1 MKKRVKGWLLMVL
14 CALGLACLG
23 AVASPAAEPNSGAG
37 STWDLAHD
45 NCHAV
50 TAIPPAGTLTLPPF
64 QCQGQPEGYQRGSLW
79 LRVDLTA
86 LPVDRHN
93 LTLMLH
99 NSRFDRLLVGFAYA
113 DGVTR
118 WETIGTGDFGEHWR
132 AGGQIV
138 FSAPHRD
145 AALQGLVLR
154 FDRLASYNLLRMR
167 LMGGDESSLQAT
179 VLAMVVGGAL
189 MLLLLGAVYNLSLAV
204 ALRLQFPAWQ
214 GAWATCMVIWGG
226 FWSQLDLLVVPGMA
240 GAPSAQICTVLACL
254 AITLATF
261 SAVTALASGHV
272 PVTLRRIT
280 MALGIGTGVL
290 GLPLGLM
297 REGPI
302 DLWANILGV
311 LTLAD
316 LLAVAACLALAWRQG
331 SQEARAFAGAWA
343 VPMAVLASTQMFDT
357 DRLLWG
363 GGAQLMVLLAAAWQS
378 LWLSVAATHRFG
390 RMRLE
395 RDRARQAEAQAHE
408 LARRDPLTGLPNRR
422 GFLERAE
429 AMVEQ
434 ARRDGTPLALL
445 LIDVDKFKAINDIHG
460 HEAGDDVLC
469 TLGSR
474 LARWE
479 GDLCAVA
486 RFGGEE
492 FAVAIAGLSGPPL
505 LRFAEQMREGIGE
518 CYHGPAIGHVT
529 VSIGVADMQSGCDMQ
544 NLYRRAD
551 DALYKAKRRGRDC
564 VVLAP
569 SRPATTPQLHL
580 VHSA

>member
-1 MKKRVKGWLLMVL
+1 MTGWLLLLL
-14 CALGLACLG
+14 CALASACLG
-23 AVASPAAEPNSGAG
+23 AVASQAATPNPVATGPWNLS
-37 STWDLAHD
+37 HD
-45 NCHAV
+45 TCHAV
-50 TAIPPAGTLTLPPF
+50 TAIPVSENAPLPPF
-64 QCQGQPEGYQRGSLW
+64 QCRGQPAGYQRNSLW
-79 LRVDLTA
+79 LRVDLTP

-99 NSRFDRLLVGFAYA
+99 NSRFDRLRVGFTYA

-118 WETIGTGDFGEHWR
+118 WQSIGTGDFGEHWR

-145 AALQGLVLR
+145 AELQGLVLR

-167 LMGGDESSLQAT
+167 LMAGDESSLQAT

-214 GAWATCMVIWGG
+214 GAWAGCMVIWGA
-226 FWSQLDLLVVPGMA
+226 FWSQLDLLVIPAMA

-261 SAVTALASGHV
+261 SAVTALARAHV
-272 PVTLRRIT
+272 PLALRRIT
-280 MALGIGTGVL
+280 LALGIGIGLL

-302 DLWANILGV
+302 DVWASILGV
-311 LTLAD
+311 LTLAN
-316 LLAVAACLALAWRQG
+316 LLAVATCLTLAWRKG
-331 SQEARAFAGAWA
+331 SMEARAFAGAWA

-363 GGAQLMVLLAAAWQS
+363 GGAQLMVLLAAAWQT
-378 LWLSVAATHRFG
+378 LWLSVAATHRFA

-422 GFLERAE
+422 GFMERAQVMLDR
-429 AMVEQ
+429 AQ
-434 ARRDGTPLALL
+434 SGGTALALL
-445 LIDVDKFKAINDIHG
+445 LIDVDKFKAINDAHG
-460 HEAGDDVLC
+460 HEAGDAVLC
-469 TLGSR
+469 TLGQR
-474 LARWE
+474 LARWD

-492 FAVAIAGLSGPPL
+492 FAVAVAGVSGQL
-505 LRFAEQMREGIGE
+505 LLQFADAMREAVGE
-518 CYHGPAIGHVT
+518 CYHGPTVGRVT
-529 VSIGVADMQSGCDMQ
+529 VSIGVADMQSGCDVQ
-544 NLYRRAD
+544 SLYRRAD
-551 DALYKAKRRGRDC
+551 DALYEAKRRGRDR
-564 VVLAP
+564 VVMAP
-569 SRPATTPQLHL
+569 PRPAATPQLHL